1 MTIETCGKKNDDGLI
16 CERFKG
22 HNGYCKNGNH
32 VYLPGLINQGQTPK
46 RRALFLV
53 VVCLA
58 FLYSMPLMVFAL
70 EGEGLTVAIIMVILL
85 AVMTLIMNIGNP
97 HGFRGIWRDYQQ
109 ERQMMKALKAS
120 QKKEKMEILLPGCD
134 ALDEDGKKCDL
145 VSIGCFEYHGDRE
158 IYGIGEVNP
167 TWVVVWLCESH
178 SKGMKRWEDERA

>member
-32 VYLPGLINQGQTPK
+32 VYLPGLINQGQTTK

-53 VVCLA
+53 VVCLALA

-85 AVMTLIMNIGNP
+85 AVMTLIMMLCWYLSG
-97 HGFRGIWRDYQQ
+97 DYPN
-109 ERQMMKALKAS
+109 EVRVGALGDWVFKALVRSGKRYPLIGIRIKDGTIRRLPHPAARRIADH
-120 QKKEKMEILLPGCD
+120 KKLRRQLLNLKEWW
-134 ALDEDGKKCDL
+134 ALPAL
-145 VSIGCFEYHGDRE
+145 LA
-158 IYGIGEVNP
+158 EV
-167 TWVVVWLCESH
+167 E
-178 SKGMKRWEDERA
+178 

>member
-109 ERQMMKALKAS
+109 ERQMMKAS

>member
-53 VVCLA
+53 VVCLALA

-109 ERQMMKALKAS
+109 ERQMMKAS